1 MNTNTNRKNE
11 KGLLPYEVI
20 KKAKSGDSESVR
32 IVVQHFDWY
41 MDYCSRRPYRIYE
54 NRYVYLKDQEI
65 KDELILKLLEA
76 IAKFRM

>member
-1 MNTNTNRKNE
+1 MDINRNRKND

-20 KKAKSGDSESVR
+20 KKAKSGDPESIR

-41 MDYCSRRPYRIYE
+41 MDYCSKRPYRLYK
-54 NRYVYLKDQEI
+54 NGYVYLKDQEI
-65 KDELILKLLEA
+65 KDELALRLLEA